1 MEQAQDTAE
10 TVNLS
15 ETPLGNDTSNITPS
29 GPPTSSTRVQ
39 AHIDPDTVVPQDDS
53 EHWEIEK
60 IVGAREVK
68 SGRRNVQQYQVRWKG
83 FGAEHD
89 TWRDLNDLDADELIQ
104 EYWTTQRP
112 TRAQAHTKKK

>member
-1 MEQAQDTAE
+1 ME
-10 TVNLS
+10 
-15 ETPLGNDTSNITPS
+15 
-29 GPPTSSTRVQ
+29 
-39 AHIDPDTVVPQDDS
+39 
-53 EHWEIEK
+53 
-60 IVGAREVK
+60 
-68 SGRRNVQQYQVRWKG
+68 G